1 MSSVSLPAF
10 IGGFPIT
17 RSTVGNDGLKV
28 KFVIHLDDE
37 QDIRITSYKD
47 YVSVRIDNGT
57 IAMYEGASGI
67 MGDYETG
74 SMFLRDGSIETDP
87 NVYAPEWQVRPKEDG
102 VLFAGERAP
111 VYPQKCV
118 MPSANAIGARDR
130 KLGAAS
136 VSREQAQAAC
146 AGRSA
151 EDQASCIEDVIKTQD
166 LDIANAD

>member
-1 MSSVSLPAF
+1 MSSVDLPAF

-17 RSTVGNDGLKV
+17 KHAADDNSKAQ
-28 KFVIHLDDE
+28 FVIHLSDD
-37 QDIRITSYKD
+37 QDIRISSYKD

-57 IAMYEGASGI
+57 MAMYEGATGI

-74 SMFLRDGSIETDP
+74 SMFMRDGSIEMDP
-87 NVYAPEWQVRPKEDG
+87 SKYAPEWQVQPAVDG
-102 VLFAGERAP
+102 VLFAAERAP
-111 VYPQKCV
+111 VYPAKCV

-130 KLGAAS
+130 KLGEAS
-136 VSREQAQAAC
+136 ISREQAQQAC

-166 LDIANAD
+166 LDIANAI